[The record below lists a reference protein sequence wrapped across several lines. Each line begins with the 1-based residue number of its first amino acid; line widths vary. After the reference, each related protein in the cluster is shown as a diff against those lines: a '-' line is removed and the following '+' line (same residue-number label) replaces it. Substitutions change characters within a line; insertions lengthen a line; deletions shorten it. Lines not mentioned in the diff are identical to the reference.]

1 MCTARDFCTM
11 LKNQGFDFF
20 AGVPG
25 SILKDVINCL
35 AEDAD
40 VTYIPATREDEA
52 ISIAAGAYLAG
63 KKSVVLM
70 QNSGLGNSIS
80 TLASLNLIYEIPLL
94 MLVSWRG
101 YQGKDAP
108 EHLVMGEATTKLL
121 ADIGIPGQILSS
133 EDAKKI
139 ILNADNIMRE
149 KSIPTAILVRRGTIE

>member
-1 MCTARDFCTM
+1 M